1 MDLRQLRDHYG
12 NVWWRLSKT
21 RRPSTHDANHRPL
34 IRGVVTVKERA
45 TDCKIPA
52 DFCEQAVRDKLTFF
66 CKEDTY
72 KLKLYDQGAAL
83 SLEKAVK
90 ILSLKE
96 ATKRELPE

>member
-1 MDLRQLRDHYG
+1 MNTFKNEETINSWCETQTL
-12 NVWWRLSKT
+12 NSW
-21 RRPSTHDANHRPL
+21 
-34 IRGVVTVKERA
+34 VVTVKERA
-45 TDCKIPA
+45 ADCKIPA